1 MEKISVY
8 GENKDG
14 RVLGRF
20 EIRNEYTAETINMHH
35 LVDGGINTVAQDPG
49 GDSENVDIEPNI
61 PYNLLNLNASL
72 DYDLSVD
79 VSSVKVGAISIRI
92 GASQHIQPQVPAVAM
107 DLGIEGAIDVN
118 LDGFNL
124 AS

>member
-1 MEKISVY
+1 MPSIPVELFQNRIDDLIGFNGKKISVY

-35 LVDGGINTVAQDPG
+35 LLDGGINTVAQDPG
-49 GDSENVDIEPNI
+49 GDGENVDIEPNI

-92 GASQHIQPQVPAVAM
+92 GASWMIHSFYI
-107 DLGIEGAIDVN
+107 
-118 LDGFNL
+118 
-124 AS
+124 